1 MVTVSLSGL
10 ILLMVFSVI
19 LIVLFVITQGVNLSL
34 KETIDKLETQKTML
48 KIDVA
53 DANAAAD
60 FWQRRFQ
67 YLYGRKLTPPSNK
80 TNSKDLLDAV
90 RKGMMAAHPDKGGKT
105 EDFIR
110 FRAVYEELKGDK

>member
-1 MVTVSLSGL
+1 MIAVSLSGL
-10 ILLMVFSVI
+10 ILLMIFSVI
-19 LIVLFVITQGVNLSL
+19 LIVLFIITQGVNLSL
-34 KETIDKLETQKTML
+34 KETIDKLESQKAML

-67 YLYGRKLTPPSNK
+67 YLYGIKLTPPSNLK
-80 TNSKDLLDAV
+80 NNKDLVDAV
-90 RKGMMAAHPDKGGKT
+90 KRGMMAAHPDKGGKT